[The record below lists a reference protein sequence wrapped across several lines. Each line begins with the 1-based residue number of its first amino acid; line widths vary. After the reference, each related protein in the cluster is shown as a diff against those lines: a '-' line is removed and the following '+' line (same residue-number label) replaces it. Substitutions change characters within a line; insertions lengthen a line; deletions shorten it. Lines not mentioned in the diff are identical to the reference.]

1 MIEPIVPSMEAY
13 DRCGLPCIVLSD
25 NVTQPKGAGLTARG
39 SQWLLTSAVWEQGWN
54 GMVRLNEL
62 SVEVSSVR
70 KS

>member
-1 MIEPIVPSMEAY
+1 M
-13 DRCGLPCIVLSD
+13 VLSD
-25 NVTQPKGAGLTARG
+25 NVTQPKDAGRTVRG

-54 GMVRLNEL
+54 GMVRLIEL